1 MRETA
6 SRGSKVTRRGGRLA
20 LALALALRRD
30 DVVVVGGLGRIG
42 TADPPGHQ
50 GRVFERERDW
60 GRSKGG
66 MERWRRDGV

>member
-1 MRETA
+1 
-6 SRGSKVTRRGGRLA
+6 

>member
-20 LALALALRRD
+20 LALALALSRRD

-42 TADPPGHQ
+42 TADPPGHE

-60 GRSKGG
+60 GAIQG
-66 MERWRRDGV
+66 RDGV